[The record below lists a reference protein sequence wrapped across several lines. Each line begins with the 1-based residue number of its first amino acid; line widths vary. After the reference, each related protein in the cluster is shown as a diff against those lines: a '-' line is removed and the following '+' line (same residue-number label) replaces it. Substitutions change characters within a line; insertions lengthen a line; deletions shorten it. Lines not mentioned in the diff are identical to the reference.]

1 MTDLLELAARVDV
14 AHEVETRA
22 LLEEAFPLF
31 HARQMAAKPGFA
43 NWNPIWLQF
52 QQFVSVKAFTD
63 AAMLLVPDNWD
74 HMEVYRPD
82 HQTLGWTVYVMYNVN
97 VDHTVISGC
106 AQSYPL
112 AILAAA
118 LRARA
123 HGGGE

>member
-1 MTDLLELAARVDV
+1 MTDLLELAARVEV

-31 HARQMAAKPGFA
+31 HAKKMAAKPGFA

-63 AAMLLVPDNWD
+63 AAMLLVPEGRFVGECNQCDVGGEWYARIEGHD
-74 HMEVYRPD
+74 AVYEDAIAAIP
-82 HQTLGWTVYVMYNVN
+82 
-97 VDHTVISGC
+97 
-106 AQSYPL
+106 AL
-112 AILAAA
+112 ALLAAC

-123 HGGGE
+123 HGGGEG